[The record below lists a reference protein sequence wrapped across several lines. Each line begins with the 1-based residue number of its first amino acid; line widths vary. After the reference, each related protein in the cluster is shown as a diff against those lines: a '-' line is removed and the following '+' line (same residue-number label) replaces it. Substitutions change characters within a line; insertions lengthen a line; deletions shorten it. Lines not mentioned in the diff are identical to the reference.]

1 MIMNVEVD
9 EGKCVAAGNC
19 AAFAPA
25 VFDQRDD
32 DGTVILLDATPPES
46 EHERVREAPLRCPS
60 AAIVLHENPS
70 AHGE

>member
-1 MIMNVEVD
+1 MNVEVD
-9 EGKCVAAGNC
+9 ESRCVAAGNC

-32 DGTVILLDATPPES
+32 DGTVILLDPAPPES
-46 EHERVREAPLRCPS
+46 EYERVREAHPRCPA

-70 AHGE
+70 DRGK